1 MHQSRTDL
9 SLSRRGAL
17 AALAAG
23 SIAAVSTPRGF
34 AAPTAPL
41 GAGAASGLVPAGNV
55 FGVFV
60 PGAPRRLAEL
70 HNITSALNLAPRQV
84 AWFEHWAADEDFP
97 AADVSRVAATGAI
110 PEITW
115 EPRDPSAGVT
125 QPTYALRRIIAGA
138 FDSYITRWARQI
150 RAYREPVVIR
160 FAHEMNGNWYPWSE
174 YANGNAP
181 GEYRAAWQR
190 VRGIFESC
198 RTSNAYWCWS
208 PNVPWGEAH
217 LADYYPGDGY
227 VDRVALDGYNWSTTE
242 SWSSWQSFS
251 EIFAPGLD
259 ELSSL
264 TSLPVWIGE
273 VGCAEV
279 GGDKAGWIDDMFAT
293 LSGLPQ
299 VRGVTW
305 FAFDMQTDWRIDS
318 SPAALAAFARNIPSF
333 DQEAPRAEPAEP
345 GHGDADDRHPH
356 AATPMSRGGDPE
368 AKARE
373 WRAPVRWPRFTSP
386 NWLPHRRP

>member
-9 SLSRRGAL
+9 RLSRRGAL

-23 SIAAVSTPRGF
+23 SVAAVSTPPGV
-34 AAPTAPL
+34 AAPAR
-41 GAGAASGLVPAGNV
+41 ASVGAASSLVTAGNV
-55 FGVFV
+55 FGVFA
-60 PGAPRRLAEL
+60 PGAPRHLSEL
-70 HNITSALNLAPRQV
+70 RTITGALNQAPRQV
-84 AWFEHWAADEDFP
+84 AWFEHWAADGEFP
-97 AADVSRVAATGAI
+97 AADVARVAATGAT

-115 EPRDPSAGVT
+115 EPRDPAAGVT
-125 QPTYALRRIIAGA
+125 QPTYALGRIIAGA

-150 RAYREPVVIR
+150 RAYRDPVVLR
-160 FAHEMNGNWYPWSE
+160 FAHEMNGNWYPWCE
-174 YANGNAP
+174 YVNGNAP

-190 VRGIFESC
+190 VHGIFESC
-198 RTSNAYWCWS
+198 RASNAYWSWS

-217 LADYYPGDGY
+217 LADYYPGDAY

-242 SWSSWQSFS
+242 SWSSWQSFD
-251 EIFAPGLD
+251 EIFAPGLE
-259 ELSSL
+259 ELGSL

-279 GGDKAGWIDDMFAT
+279 GGDKAAWIDDMFAT

-318 SPAALAAFARNIPSF
+318 SPATLAAFARNVPNF
-333 DQEAPRAEPAEP
+333 DRAGSRTGLPERGPGDAGDRRLGGAASPPRAGGP
-345 GHGDADDRHPH
+345 GDAVTGWPS
-356 AATPMSRGGDPE
+356 AG
-368 AKARE
+368 
-373 WRAPVRWPRFTSP
+373 RWPRFISP
-386 NWLPHRRP
+386 SWLPHWF